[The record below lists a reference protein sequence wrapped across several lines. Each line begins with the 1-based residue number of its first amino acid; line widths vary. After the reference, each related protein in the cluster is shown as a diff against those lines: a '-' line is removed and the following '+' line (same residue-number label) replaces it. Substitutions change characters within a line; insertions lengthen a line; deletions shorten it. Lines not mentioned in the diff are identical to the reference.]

1 MHARHI
7 GTNQLWYEGI
17 HAAIDR
23 ARRDFARTLT
33 TVTIGHEL
41 VELLHR

>member
-7 GTNQLWYEGI
+7 GTNQLWYEGT

-23 ARRDFARTLT
+23 ARRDSARTLT

-41 VELLHR
+41 VEILHR